1 MENQPRSRFVA
12 NFVILMIL
20 KLGVASNALKPLNKW
35 GQHASFSSEA
45 SKLIKNNI
53 LDVELYY
60 L

>member
-1 MENQPRSRFVA
+1 
-12 NFVILMIL
+12 MIL
-20 KLGVASNALKPLNKW
+20 KLGVASNALKPLNKGG

-53 LDVELYY
+53 LGVELYY